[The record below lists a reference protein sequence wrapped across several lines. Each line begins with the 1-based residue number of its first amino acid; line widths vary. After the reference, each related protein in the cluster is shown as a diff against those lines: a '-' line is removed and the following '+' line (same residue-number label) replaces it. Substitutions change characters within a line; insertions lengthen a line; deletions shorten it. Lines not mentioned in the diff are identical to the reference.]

1 MRLHME
7 KDEKRRKEIEDIL
20 EKDDEELAK
29 LYMKKYYKTIREKRE
44 EIANALKIK
53 VDDVVY
59 DKSEK
64 FISGNRNKF
73 EIYHKT
79 IKHFDIYSLNEYEID
94 FYHCNIEF
102 ILSKGPSVYAEN
114 INFKKLYFIN
124 CKISINIVDDF
135 CCENIHFLNC
145 DIYSLSFNK
154 VIVKG
159 NIKFSNS
166 KFVNKSV
173 FNSCIFQDS
182 IYFNNS
188 HFKDYVDLHACK
200 FENSVCFY
208 GVTFEKT
215 PNFSA
220 CYFKEQKAVNLTNVN
235 IDNLDFESVEK
246 YIEDNYQDETYK
258 NEIENIHSEE
268 KEKINLINNK
278 HQLRCT
284 KNLKD
289 SFRVIKDVLISQN
302 NILEAQE
309 WHKLEL
315 YAKEK
320 ELEINLEKYE
330 KIMFSPRKIKYKY
343 LNKKNITCVNFING
357 MEWCVK
363 NFFDSLFTPIEYFI
377 NIFGA
382 ILYYFIMGV
391 IHFFPL
397 ILKLVKILFLIICF
411 YGKFEN
417 KYNFR
422 IFSNKQVSNIIV
434 KDIKRKLYDYTIW
447 TNCVLLIVY
456 RATSDH
462 HTNFLKIFNFT
473 IGMITLYCSFV
484 FVANK
489 LPLVFSLVEKYNNY
503 FIIVPLVIMF
513 FLLIVNFY
521 IKKIKQRRFI
531 GLFFM
536 FVGISIMFVLFFPG
550 YFFNAIELVLY
561 VVLLWIF
568 TILFN
573 SSREIIIFSLR
584 LYIYLGLIYCL
595 VMASQF
601 INPFIGVFSSEK
613 LHESKIEK
621 AIQDLNSSSIL
632 NLAKISHKDFN
643 LSWHYQ
649 DISFVELDAAK
660 KLIMENKENILDLK
674 EQNLTIATEFLGKK
688 YTEISKAINQDEIAS
703 NVIKSTSVLYSI
715 ILLLC
720 IFSLQKTA
728 RKNSIVPS

>member
-1 MRLHME
+1 MEKINIKLLKMRLHME

-53 VDDVVY
+53 VDNVVY

-79 IKHFDIYSLNEYEID
+79 IKHFDIYSLNGYEID

-114 INFKKLYFIN
+114 INFKNLYFTN

-145 DIYSLSFNK
+145 NIYSLSFNK

-166 KFVNKSV
+166 SFVNKSV

-188 HFKDYVDLHACK
+188 HFKDYVDFHECK
-200 FENSVCFY
+200 FEKSACFY

-258 NEIENIHSEE
+258 NEIENIRSEE

-278 HQLRCT
+278 HQLRCA

-289 SFRVIKDVLISQN
+289 SFRVIKDVFISQN

-315 YAKEK
+315 YTKEK
-320 ELEINLEKYE
+320 ETMIKATSINDNIDSKNTTVKFLKEELYNFTE
-330 KIMFSPRKIKYKY
+330 WINFTLLFVYRNTSNHHTSFLKILNFTVVMIALYASFLFWLQNDGAIKSVYGFIVV
-343 LNKKNITCVNFING
+343 LAFAAVIIIAFVSLITC
-357 MEWCVK
+357 K
-363 NFFDSLFTPIEYFI
+363 S
-377 NIFGA
+377 IF
-382 ILYYFIMGV
+382 
-391 IHFFPL
+391 
-397 ILKLVKILFLIICF
+397 KLRTSRLFLFVSMGYGIFLLLCFQTLEALIVCCYILLASSISLMFF
-411 YGKFEN
+411 YGKYSRF
-417 KYNFR
+417 F
-422 IFSNKQVSNIIV
+422 IV
-434 KDIKRKLYDYTIW
+434 AFAYI
-447 TNCVLLIVY
+447 
-456 RATSDH
+456 
-462 HTNFLKIFNFT
+462 
-473 IGMITLYCSFV
+473 
-484 FVANK
+484 
-489 LPLVFSLVEKYNNY
+489 VFSIVLIEK
-503 FIIVPLVIMF
+503 P
-513 FLLIVNFY
+513 
-521 IKKIKQRRFI
+521 
-531 GLFFM
+531 
-536 FVGISIMFVLFFPG
+536 
-550 YFFNAIELVLY
+550 
-561 VVLLWIF
+561 
-568 TILFN
+568 
-573 SSREIIIFSLR
+573 
-584 LYIYLGLIYCL
+584 
-595 VMASQF
+595 QF

-621 AIQDLNSSSIL
+621 AIQELNSSSIL

-643 LSWHYQ
+643 LSRHYQ

-660 KLIMENKENILDLK
+660 KLIVENKDNILDLK
-674 EQNLTIATEFLGKK
+674 EQNLTIATEFLGKE
-688 YTEISKAINQDEIAS
+688 YTEISKAIKQDETTS